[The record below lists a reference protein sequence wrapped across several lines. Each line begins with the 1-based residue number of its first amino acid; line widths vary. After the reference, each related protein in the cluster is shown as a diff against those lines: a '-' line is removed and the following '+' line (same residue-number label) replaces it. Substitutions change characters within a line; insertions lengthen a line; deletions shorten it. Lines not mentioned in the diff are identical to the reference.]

1 MRHKSVI
8 ELSSSESPFTVL
20 RSHPCILVYNFLN
33 RVFRIYSQFSVSVL
47 FIHWPDSEAEK
58 AFRHCVS

>member
-8 ELSSSESPFTVL
+8 ELSSPEPRFTVL
-20 RSHPCILVYNFLN
+20 RSHPYIPVYSFLN
-33 RVFRIYSQFSVSVL
+33 RVFRIYSQFSVFVL
-47 FIHWPDSEAEK
+47 FIHWPGSEYEK

>member
-20 RSHPCILVYNFLN
+20 RSHPYILVYNFLN
-33 RVFRIYSQFSVSVL
+33 RVSAYILSFL
-47 FIHWPDSEAEK
+47 FLFCLYIGLTQRLKRLFVIA
-58 AFRHCVS
+58 

>member
-8 ELSSSESPFTVL
+8 ELSSSEPPFNVL
-20 RSHPCILVYNFLN
+20 RSHPYIPVYNFLN
-33 RVFRIYSQFSVSVL
+33 RVYRIYSQFSVFVL
-47 FIHWPDSEAEK
+47 FIHWPGSEAEK

>member
-8 ELSSSESPFTVL
+8 QLSSPEPRFSVL
-20 RSHPCILVYNFLN
+20 RSHLCIPVYNFLN
-33 RVFRIYSQFSVSVL
+33 RVYRIYFQFSVFVL
-47 FIHWPDSEAEK
+47 FIHWPGSEAEK

>member
-8 ELSSSESPFTVL
+8 KLSSSEPPFTVL
-20 RSHPCILVYNFLN
+20 QSHPYIPVYNFLN
-33 RVFRIYSQFSVSVL
+33 RVFRIYSQLSVFVL